1 VLGPAL
7 TVLANRL
14 AVCGPLWAAYPRWS
28 RVVFGP
34 LPLQLMAVQFLWK
47 RAAAAFEKLYGA
59 VRGAVIEAECA
70 ALERCVPVT
79 VGEGVVDVAD
89 PWEIDHDSGEDD
101 GDDLLEET
109 EGEEGGDEYD
119 DQEASEDEW
128 ESDNSE

>member
-1 VLGPAL
+1 
-7 TVLANRL
+7 
-14 AVCGPLWAAYPRWS
+14 
-28 RVVFGP
+28 VVFGP

-47 RAAAAFEKLYGA
+47 RAPAAFEKLYGA

-70 ALERCVPVT
+70 TLERWVPVT

-101 GDDLLEET
+101 EEDLIKET
-109 EGEEGGDEYD
+109 EGEERGDEYD